1 MIEMSDVGFSEL
13 ILIYWTLDFGI
24 SSLFFFFVYHTHE
37 STRIG
42 VLEERVGFTFAFAF
56 DSSLI

>member
-1 MIEMSDVGFSEL
+1 MMIEMSDVGFSEL

-24 SSLFFFFVYHTHE
+24 SSLFFVYHTHE

-42 VLEERVGFTFAFAF
+42 VLEERVGVAFAF